1 MKPFPA
7 RVRTAIACAA
17 ILGPIVIIVII
28 IFRPILVR
36 TIDAMARLN
45 DARFELD
52 RTRTVLNDG
61 RMVNP
66 AEIAG
71 KEQLLRPILLS
82 GDSQSAALDHLQR
95 HVTELAGATGF
106 RINNVSSDTAAP
118 ATPISRLSISIN
130 GNGSE
135 AVLANMVAAMEGAV
149 PLVLIDQLSVKTMQ
163 PEKPT
168 DLAVEMRVHAYWSV
182 NR

>member
-1 MKPFPA
+1 MKSCPA
-7 RVRTAIACAA
+7 RARTAIACAA
-17 ILGPIVIIVII
+17 MLVPIALIVVI

-36 TIDAMARLN
+36 TLDAIARLN

-52 RTRTVLNDG
+52 RTRMLLNDG
-61 RMVNP
+61 RMANP
-66 AEIAG
+66 AAIAG

-82 GDSQSAALDHLQR
+82 GDSQSAALEHLQR

-106 RINNVSSDTAAP
+106 RINNVSSDTGAP

-135 AVLANMVAAMEGAV
+135 AVLANMLAAMEGAI
-149 PLVLIDQLSVKTMQ
+149 PLVLIDQLSVKAMQ

-182 NR
+182 KR